1 MKIIEYYYNLIYYFF
16 YRGFIK
22 ASAGISIPV
31 FMIYSVIYKI
41 PLLKKRYARRGI
53 NNPLQW
59 HKERYKQRILEN
71 PSFSLGTMYGGGL
84 TISSLAFIL
93 IGFYKI
99 VKNFLFPDFQDSFGY
114 LLIIFG
120 LIAYTIDNLL
130 VIQQDQGEKY
140 IKKFNKIKDKSWR
153 RKWAFI
159 TALTFPLSTT
169 FMVMTSKSSY
179 IGGFLYAVHQYL
191 FH

>member
-1 MKIIEYYYNLIYYFF
+1 MKRIEYYYNLIYYFF

-22 ASAGISIPV
+22 ASASISIPV

-41 PLLKKRYARRGI
+41 PFLKKRYAKRGI

-71 PSFSLGTMYGGGL
+71 PSFSLGTMYGAGFSIISL
-84 TISSLAFIL
+84 TFIY

-99 VKNFLFPDFQDSFGY
+99 IKNLVFPDFQDSFGY
-114 LLIIFG
+114 VLIISDTFAW
-120 LIAYTIDNLL
+120 LTHIVLSRDK
-130 VIQQDQGEKY
+130 DQGEKY
-140 IKKFNKIKDKSWR
+140 IKQFNKIKDKSWR
-153 RKWAFI
+153 RKWGFI
-159 TALTFPLSTT
+159 TALTFPLSIT